1 MALWCVWTT
10 QWAVFTDSDAGSVPK
25 PTHWFHNRIVSAWG
39 PEDQLHL
46 MLIFSLVPHAE
57 ISPDSLNLLSLWL
70 WMMRYSQS
78 LQLFVEEHYSEI
90 ALQCCWSTFLQISL
104 SDVLFFPG
112 PVTDLP
118 SVSLITYK
126 MFLFCVTYFF
136 SLLLPHP
143 SFFETC
149 CCHQIQTDCF
159 YMVVQISWVWVYL
172 YMAHSAGTDWT
183 FQFTQ
188 SFSSAYLTLLP
199 WFHDSSYNH

>member
-1 MALWCVWTT
+1 M
-10 QWAVFTDSDAGSVPK
+10 Q
-25 PTHWFHNRIVSAWG
+25 R
-39 PEDQLHL
+39 
-46 MLIFSLVPHAE
+46 
-57 ISPDSLNLLSLWL
+57 
-70 WMMRYSQS
+70 
-78 LQLFVEEHYSEI
+78 
-90 ALQCCWSTFLQISL
+90 FLQILWIFWAYDFGWWDIHSLCNYLLRNIILKLLYNVVEALFCRSL
-104 SDVLFFPG
+104 SQMFSFSPS
-112 PVTDLP
+112 PVTDLS
-118 SVSLITYK
+118 SVGLITYK

-136 SLLLPHP
+136 SLLPSHP

-159 YMVVQISWVWVYL
+159 YMGVQISWVWVYL